1 MSPSIPVR
9 IALQAVDVAL
19 GAVEKIEAL
28 ASAAEADGGAA
39 GIETARALRAFAE
52 ALRDARRHGRAAH
65 RGLDVLPRGELAIGR
80 RSRRGVLA

>member
-39 GIETARALRAFAE
+39 GIETARALRAFVE

>member
-80 RSRRGVLA
+80 SKRRGVLA

>member
-39 GIETARALRAFAE
+39 GIETARALRAFVA
-52 ALRDARRHGRAAH
+52 ALHDARRHGRAAH

>member
-65 RGLDVLPRGELAIGR
+65 RGLDVLPRGELAIK
-80 RSRRGVLA
+80 RSKRGGVLA